1 MRERIAWS
9 AIAFG
14 AMIVSGSA
22 MAMTANNKVTAI
34 QCRVTAG
41 SKLSA
46 DLNTAICSE
55 VKRAVAAAIPNTP
68 FSVEVTAMSTS
79 RLAADMKVNGKTLPQ
94 QNFAV
99 MDSQIDRNSIRRF
112 AQSLGE
118 IAKAAKR

>member
-1 MRERIAWS
+1 
-9 AIAFG
+9 
-14 AMIVSGSA
+14 
-22 MAMTANNKVTAI
+22 MTANNKVTVI

-79 RLAADMKVNGKTLPQ
+79 RLAADMKVNGKALPQ